1 MESKM
6 ALGLVGM
13 SMEDS
18 EEKGPLLMAQ
28 DTLLNSI

>member
-1 MESKM
+1 MV
-6 ALGLVGM
+6 LGPVGM

-28 DTLLNSI
+28 DTLLSSI